1 MVASRIGLHER
12 PLVSAAAAHVL
23 RSVALAPR
31 LVGVS
36 HELGTTSH
44 RPVICIWPTPSF
56 GGGSDSASASV
67 AGTHST

>member
-1 MVASRIGLHER
+1 VVASRIGLHER

-23 RSVALAPR
+23 RSVAFAPR

-36 HELGTTSH
+36 HELGTASH
-44 RPVICIWPTPSF
+44 RPVIWLMPSF